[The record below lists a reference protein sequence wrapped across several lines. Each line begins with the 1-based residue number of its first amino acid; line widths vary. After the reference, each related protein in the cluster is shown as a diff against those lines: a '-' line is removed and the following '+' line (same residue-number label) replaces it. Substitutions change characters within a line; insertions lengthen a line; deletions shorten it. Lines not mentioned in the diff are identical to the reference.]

1 MPIMRF
7 RGRESPRKP
16 APARTW
22 EPTELRRKPSTVFDM
37 FDTNKDGLIS
47 ASELCGVSPHHTQT
61 ASCIFDELKLFSML
75 EVLGD
80 SVITKNEFC
89 EVVSDPLLCND
100 NVLESI
106 AQLCRRRQSN
116 AGLVS
121 FEAPSGPTGVRV
133 HPLAPVDLSMIDL
146 LDDLQLHEVRYHSIT
161 AALGVVQGLKK
172 HRSCAVPQ
180 SLDLISDSQNPLD
193 TQCLDDLTMFHN
205 HDYDL
210 LLDLYAVE
218 MQHAYVWCDVFKML
232 EFPQRAYIEVCTDG
246 GKVLTTSDVVTCDAV
261 ATKWTVRVTSRQLRN
276 AVQDFSPLSK
286 FMLCVRLHVVGF
298 VYGDTCFGAT
308 PCFDVAALNP
318 INPAE
323 DALIGPF
330 PAKDIFD
337 KIGTNML
344 GSRKWMSADYR
355 DYDSAID
362 APCSGTSF

>member
-1 MPIMRF
+1 MPIIRF

-16 APARTW
+16 VPTRIW
-22 EPTELRRKPSTVFDM
+22 EPRELRRKPSTAFDI
-37 FDTNKDGLIS
+37 FDTNKDGIIS
-47 ASELCGVSPHHTQT
+47 ASEICYLAQHRTHTP
-61 ASCIFDELKLFSML
+61 SCIFDELKVFSMM
-75 EVLGD
+75 EVHGD
-80 SVITKNEFC
+80 SVITRNEFC
-89 EVVSDPLLCND
+89 KVVSDPLLCND
-100 NVLESI
+100 YVLESI
-106 AQLCRRRQSN
+106 AQLCRRRQSS
-116 AGLVS
+116 ASLVS
-121 FEAPSGPTGVRV
+121 FEAPLGPTGVKI
-133 HPLAPVDLSMIDL
+133 HPLSPVDISTLNL
-146 LDDLQLHEVRYHSIT
+146 FDDLQFHEVRFHTIT

-172 HRSCAVPQ
+172 HRSPAVPQ
-180 SLDLISDSQNPLD
+180 SLDQLSDSQSQIDPE
-193 TQCLDDLTMFHN
+193 CRDDLSMFRN

-246 GKVLTTSDVVTCDAV
+246 GKVLATSDVVACDCV

-276 AVQDFSPLSK
+276 TVQDFSPLSK

-308 PCFDVAALNP
+308 PSFDIAALNP
-318 INPAE
+318 INPTE

-337 KIGTNML
+337 KVGTNML
-344 GSRKWMSADYR
+344 GSRTWVSADYR

-362 APCSGTSF
+362 APCTGISL